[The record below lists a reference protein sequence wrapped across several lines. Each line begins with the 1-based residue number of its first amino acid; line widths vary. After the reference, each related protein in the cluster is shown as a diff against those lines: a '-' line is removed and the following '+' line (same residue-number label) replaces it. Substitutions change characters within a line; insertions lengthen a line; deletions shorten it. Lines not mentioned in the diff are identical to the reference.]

1 MKFHRIYG
9 MILRNLFSFK
19 TSADRLV
26 DTFYWPTIDLVMW
39 GLTSQFFT
47 QNNVNGANLITMVL
61 SGIILW
67 IVLWKSQYEVSINF
81 LDELWNKN
89 LVNIFVSPL
98 KFSEMIASTILL
110 GFIKIILSL
119 SFATLLAYLLYS
131 VRFFEYGFLLLP
143 YMGALVISGWVF
155 GFFITGMILRF
166 GSKVQTIAWSL
177 IWLFA
182 PFCAIYYPLSNL
194 PVWAQYIAKILPM
207 SYVFEGM
214 RQVISTGIID
224 WQKVATAYALDGI
237 YLILAVWFLKAGFNS
252 AMQKGLIKVN

>member
-1 MKFHRIYG
+1 MKLNRIYG
-9 MILRNLFSFK
+9 MILRNLYSFK
-19 TSADRLV
+19 TSADRLT
-26 DTFYWPTIDLVMW
+26 DTFYWPTIDIVLW

-47 QNNVNGANLITMVL
+47 QNNSTGMNIVSLIL

-67 IVLWKSQYEVSINF
+67 IVLWKSQYEVSINL

-98 KFSEMIASTILL
+98 KFSEWVYSTLIL

-119 SFATLLAYLLYS
+119 GFASLLAYLLYS
-131 VRFFEYGFLLLP
+131 VRFFDHGLQLIP
-143 YMGALVISGWVF
+143 YMGALVIAGWVF
-155 GFFITGMILRF
+155 GFFITGLILRF
-166 GSKVQTIAWSL
+166 GSKIQTITWSL

-194 PVWAQYIAKILPM
+194 PLWAQDVAKFFPM

-214 RQVISTGIID
+214 RQVLNSGTID
-224 WQKVATAYALDGI
+224 WQKVGMAYALDAL
-237 YLILAVWFLKAGFNS
+237 YLFLAIWFLKTGFS
-252 AMQKGLIKVN
+252 KAMQKGLIKVN